1 MSQIFTQSWFDLNS
15 KAKTAQLEESL
26 LGLKPIIIYLDDE
39 PEALEI
45 FEQKCR
51 EFGFNCFATSEASKA
66 IGFLNKNKARTL
78 LMISDYR
85 MPQAT
90 GFDFREKVLEIS
102 PDIPFYIL
110 SGYIDRNLAMEGIKY
125 KITGFIEKPF
135 KSDAFIEILK
145 GEGENRAQVIK
156 DEYEMLK
163 SFTDDV
169 VNIVAEIEDSCLSLE
184 SDPNDT
190 ETIAK
195 IFGLVHTIKGSSGF
209 FDPRTLHL
217 FGHEFEEILKQVQAG
232 TLAISSNL
240 ISSWLKAADV
250 IKMLNEEFISGEH
263 KDHNVNELKKV
274 LHLARG
280 EDQIVV
286 DSDSEKDTHHSTQTK
301 TDAKKN
307 EIKVSTKVL
316 DEFNQVSGELTVIRN
331 MINKI
336 VGSIEKNYR
345 GDKDVLALGEL
356 LDEMH
361 KINSE
366 VQNKITDIRRVSAN
380 QLVKPLTRNLRDT
393 CKALGKEVDFV
404 VEGDEARIDNAIADT
419 LSRSLVH
426 LMRNSLDHG
435 LEGNEERVKLGKP
448 RKGQVVLKFEIR
460 NETIVVSIRDDGRG
474 INTEKIK
481 EKILSKN
488 LKSPEEMNQMTAEEL
503 HLMIFE
509 AGFSTAQQVTE
520 FSGRGVGM
528 SMVKETIEEVNGK
541 IGIKSVAGQGTTFS
555 LEIPIPKSVQIIDC
569 LFVSASGMTL
579 GVPQEFIV
587 KVLDRQFLLHEKID
601 QLDGSDFIRF
611 DGYLVPIVSLAKV
624 LDKPCSEEDLLII
637 LNAHGKMM
645 ALRVSSVH
653 DIEDAVIKPLNV
665 STLKKIGLYLG
676 GTFLG
681 DGTVGLVLDIDGLS
695 EKLQLSL
702 AKKKAD
708 ETKVKNDY
716 VLESIISFSF
726 EERGEYCVLEK
737 DVFRVESF
745 SIDRFTK
752 SGDHYVMPYRESI
765 MTLVELEKTIFKDPR
780 KHQTS
785 LLEQFDFKTIIVKHT
800 TGYLGLVV
808 KDIKDLE
815 QVEFNLVGSLR
826 KRSGIRGN
834 IIHSDK
840 TYTLLDME
848 EVKSSLVISDDG
860 NQPNSNYG
868 VAA

>member
-1 MSQIFTQSWFDLNS
+1 MSQIFTQPWFDLNS
-15 KAKTAQLEESL
+15 KLKATQLEEAL
-26 LGLKPIIIYLDDE
+26 LGLKPTILYLDDE
-39 PEALEI
+39 VEALEI
-45 FEQKCR
+45 FEQRCK
-51 EFGFNCFATSEASKA
+51 EFGIDCFATSDHTKA
-66 IGFLNKNKARTL
+66 LGFLKKNKARTL
-78 LMISDYR
+78 LIISDYR
-85 MPQAT
+85 MSTGT
-90 GFDFREKVLEIS
+90 GFEFREKVLEIS
-102 PDIPFYIL
+102 QDIPFYIL

-125 KITGFIEKPF
+125 KITGFVEKPF
-135 KSDAFIEILK
+135 KTEALTDILK
-145 GEGENRAQVIK
+145 GEGETRAQVIK

-195 IFGLVHTIKGSSGF
+195 VFGLVHTIKGSSGF

-232 TLAISSNL
+232 TLAITSNL

-250 IKMLNEEFISGEH
+250 IKMLNEEFITGEH
-263 KDHNVNELKKV
+263 KDHNVDELKKV
-274 LHLARG
+274 LHVARG
-280 EDQIVV
+280 EGKIEV
-286 DSDSEKDTHHSTQTK
+286 DNESERESSHSPQAK
-301 TDAKKN
+301 TDPKKN
-307 EIKVSTKVL
+307 DIKVSMKVL
-316 DEFNQVSGELTVIRN
+316 DEFTQVSGELTVIRN

-345 GDKDVLALGEL
+345 GDKDVLVLGEL

-361 KINSE
+361 KINSD
-366 VQNKITDIRRVSAN
+366 VQNKITDIRRVSAT

-404 VEGDEARIDNAIADT
+404 VEGEEARIDNAIADT

-435 LEGNEERVKLGKP
+435 LEGNEERVKIGKP
-448 RKGQVVLKFEIR
+448 KKGQVLLKFEIR
-460 NETIVVSIRDDGRG
+460 NETIVVSIKDDGRG

-488 LKSPEEMNQMTAEEL
+488 LKSPEEMKLMTEEEL

-587 KVLDRQFLLHEKID
+587 KVLDSQFLLHEKID
-601 QLDGSDFIRF
+601 HLDGSDFIRF
-611 DGYLVPIVSLAKV
+611 DGYLVPIISLAEV
-624 LDKPCSEEDLLII
+624 LNKPCSEEDLLII

-665 STLKKIGLYLG
+665 STLKNIGLYLG

-702 AKKKAD
+702 AKKKA
-708 ETKVKNDY
+708 EEAKAKNDF
-716 VLESIISFSF
+716 VMESIISFSF
-726 EERGEYCVLEK
+726 EERGEYCLLEK

-745 SIDRFTK
+745 TIDRFTK
-752 SGDHYVMPYRESI
+752 SGEQFVMPYRDSM
-765 MTLVELEKTIFKDPR
+765 MTLVELEKTIFKHNHPSYVPLSD
-780 KHQTS
+780 KV
-785 LLEQFDFKTIIVKHT
+785 DFKTIIVKHH

-815 QVEFNLVGSLR
+815 RVEFNLVESLR
-826 KRSGIRGN
+826 KKSGIRGN
-834 IIHSDK
+834 IIHSEK
-840 TYTLLDME
+840 TYTLLDMD
-848 EVKSSLVISDDG
+848 EVKTSIVHNEEDSAQ
-860 NQPNSNYG
+860 NNSYR
-868 VAA
+868 AAA